1 MKFLFFIILFP
12 ALVNAQT
19 LLSVSQGLNNSQ
31 GVLSSS
37 KIQMEYDAPGPIISE
52 NNKVSFGRISIQF
65 LAGDAAG
72 VSLGYAGGI
81 IGTSISSK
89 DDSAPGFI
97 GFFTG
102 FTLGNSLGVYLTG
115 DMKYKKGAFVPTLI
129 GSLMGS
135 LVSDA
140 SIEIFDSWIPF
151 LIIPAACA
159 IAAFYLFGNQSDINS
174 QLSSENNI
182 SNTNLF
188 ERNNPGNNSL
198 NIFSAAI
205 SF

>member
-1 MKFLFFIILFP
+1 MNILIFIILFP

-19 LLSVSQGLNNSQ
+19 LLSVSQGLNNSHS
-31 GVLSSS
+31 VLSFS
-37 KIQMEYDAPGPIISE
+37 KIQMQYGATSPIISE

-65 LAGDAAG
+65 FAGDAAG
-72 VSLGYAGGI
+72 ISLGYAGGI

-102 FTLGNSLGVYLTG
+102 FTLGNTLGVYLTG
-115 DMKYKKGAFVPTLI
+115 DMKYKKGAFVPTLF

-135 LVSDA
+135 LVSDLSA
-140 SIEIFDSWIPF
+140 VIFDSWIPF
-151 LIIPAACA
+151 LIIPTACA

-174 QLSSENNI
+174 TVSSENKI

-188 ERNNPGNNSL
+188 ERNNPGNNSI
-198 NIFSAAI
+198 NVFSAVIA
-205 SF
+205 F